1 MSTSDTRHEL
11 VATLDQRKQALD
23 RTQERV
29 EEYGEDDLQEL
40 ADAYKPFFDVLD
52 VYQDQVTGDDGDIQT
67 IVEFQGEVD
76 RVMGEVPDDVIHAD
90 IFEECDEYLRQ
101 KWFSDSDFEHVYGLL
116 DPIEALV
123 ERLHER
129 DDALEAYREA
139 RRDVQTRLQECEDEI
154 DELERLSDLS
164 EADLDAPIER
174 LEDPISEYNDAVE
187 DAFREFKR
195 SGSARDVVRFLD
207 AMEQYPLVEFQSPPP
222 VVVEYI
228 EENPPGEEPIATIL
242 DYADYSHS
250 KLEHYVDEP
259 NKLKHAIEGHRA
271 YLEALDGGPLTVSWP
286 PPTAEQLR
294 YRCQELTAAVNRID
308 PAVVEL
314 LRTVQALPR
323 NTEYERLR
331 RSAVVMQ
338 ELSAEER
345 EQLQSR
351 PIDDDL
357 AELRAERDRLQ
368 DALESYPDR

>member
-11 VATLDQRKQALD
+11 VDTLDQRKQDLD
-23 RTQERV
+23 HAQQRV
-29 EEYGEDDLQEL
+29 DEYGEDDLADLAEAYRAFSEL
-40 ADAYKPFFDVLD
+40 LD
-52 VYQDQVTGDDGDIQT
+52 IYRDQVTGDDGDIQT

-101 KWFSDSDFEHVYGLL
+101 KWFNDSDFEHVSGLL

-123 ERLHER
+123 DRLDERNE
-129 DDALEAYREA
+129 ALEAYRQA
-139 RRDVQTRLQECEDEI
+139 RRDVQTRRQECNDEI
-154 DELERLSDLS
+154 AELERLANLS

-174 LEDPISEYNDAVE
+174 LEGPISEYNDAVE
-187 DAFREFKR
+187 ETFREFKR
-195 SGSARDVVRFLD
+195 SASARDVVRFLD
-207 AMEQYPLVEFQSPPP
+207 AMEQYPLVEFQSPPQA
-222 VVVEYI
+222 VVEYI
-228 EENPPGEEPIATIL
+228 EANPPGEEPIATIL
-242 DYADYSHS
+242 EYADYSRS

-286 PPTAEQLR
+286 PLPADQLR

-308 PAVVEL
+308 TEVVEP

-323 NTEYERLR
+323 ETEYERLR
-331 RSAVVMQ
+331 RSAVVRQ
-338 ELSAEER
+338 ELDADER

-351 PIDDDL
+351 PIEDDL
-357 AELRAERDRLQ
+357 AEVRDERDRLEE
-368 DALESYPDR
+368 ALESYPDR